1 MEIFCFKKGLGRFL
15 RLPRQCLEPGQARP
29 RGLGPQPFPSP
40 PQRPGTTKGDAID
53 KKRKSSLIQSP
64 ITSLCPL
71 QLGHGATFA
80 GFGLF
85 SKSSSN
91 NKNYFF
97 RSWFAFPSFRR
108 KIFFFQVI
116 SIDNSCLLPK
126 TPVPDQQQYLISTDR
141 VMLMGQPVLSM
152 IKETDG

>member
-1 MEIFCFKKGLGRFL
+1 MVPHLQVLDFFQNL
-15 RLPRQCLEPGQARP
+15 RR
-29 RGLGPQPFPSP
+29 
-40 PQRPGTTKGDAID
+40 IM
-53 KKRKSSLIQSP
+53 KS
-64 ITSLCPL
+64 
-71 QLGHGATFA
+71 
-80 GFGLF
+80 
-85 SKSSSN
+85 
-91 NKNYFF
+91 YFY

-152 IKETDG
+152 IKETD